1 MLPLLDLSTELM
13 RHQVLSSAGAALMQL
28 HKFADLQS
36 ETASRITNQ
45 LMVSIP
51 RHANHSAQL
60 QPVALLWGRLF
71 MGS

>member
-1 MLPLLDLSTELM
+1 
-13 RHQVLSSAGAALMQL
+13 MQL

-36 ETASRITNQ
+36 KTASRITNQ

-71 MGS
+71 IGS